1 MSDNSRPIVILEI
14 LKVSSE
20 MEGIALDMGIKIT
33 TEHPFYK
40 ITLYSNF
47 DDILQ
52 MLAKQL

>member
-20 MEGIALDMGIKIT
+20 LEGIALDMGIKINN
-33 TEHPFYK
+33 EHPFYK